1 MFWSARVTYVLTIK
15 AKEQSQGCLHLNLYV
30 LIMVYQSLTHALIIT
45 VQLTVSNL

>member
-30 LIMVYQSLTHALIIT
+30 LIMAYQSLTHALIIT